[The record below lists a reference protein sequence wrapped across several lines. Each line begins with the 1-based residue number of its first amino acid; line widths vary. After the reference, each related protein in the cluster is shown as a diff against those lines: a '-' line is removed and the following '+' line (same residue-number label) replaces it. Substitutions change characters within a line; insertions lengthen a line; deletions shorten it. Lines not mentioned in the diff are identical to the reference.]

1 MRFLQRHRSLPFI
14 TCYVTCSDEITISQV
29 PAEMS
34 TLSLLH
40 FEICVSIIFLFLR
53 FVNFPKL
60 NIAYVRKSQSHY
72 TFFYYLCIFR
82 MTFFLML
89 HSCYNVIERL
99 TLYMV
104 STILSVVRKLSYAQI
119 FCSETCFSRIRREVI
134 FGRKKGER
142 VI

>member
-1 MRFLQRHRSLPFI
+1 M
-14 TCYVTCSDEITISQV
+14 
-29 PAEMS
+29 
-34 TLSLLH
+34 
-40 FEICVSIIFLFLR
+40 SIIFLFLR

-72 TFFYYLCIFR
+72 TFFYYLYIFR

-119 FCSETCFSRIRREVI
+119 IYLRRFFVVKYVFQEYEEKLFSAV
-134 FGRKKGER
+134 KKGSA
-142 VI
+142 